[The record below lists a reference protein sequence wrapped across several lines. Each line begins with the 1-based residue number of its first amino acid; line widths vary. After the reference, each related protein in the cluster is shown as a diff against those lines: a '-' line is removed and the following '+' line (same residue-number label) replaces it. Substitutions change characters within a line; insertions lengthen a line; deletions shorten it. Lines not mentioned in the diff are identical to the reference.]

1 MYDNPHLSKLVGS
14 LQTWRLLLLNVKLSV
29 FQAGTL
35 AWNPSSYFWHTFKAE
50 EKLEQSMYR
59 IEFERVSQKSWLE
72 VSKAAADF
80 NYS

>member
-35 AWNPSSYFWHTFKAE
+35 A
-50 EKLEQSMYR
+50 
-59 IEFERVSQKSWLE
+59 
-72 VSKAAADF
+72 
-80 NYS
+80 